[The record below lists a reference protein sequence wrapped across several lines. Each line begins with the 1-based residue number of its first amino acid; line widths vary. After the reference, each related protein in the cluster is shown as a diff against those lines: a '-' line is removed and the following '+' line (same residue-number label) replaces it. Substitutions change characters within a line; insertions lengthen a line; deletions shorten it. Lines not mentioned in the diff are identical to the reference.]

1 MNSFYNVAGSTETY
15 QEGLELAKKEGYT
28 YLFRWI
34 NSDLSWTFFAKD
46 YDEAHKQA
54 TELYMQEKKESN
66 REMAEKY
73 YYEFIDVIEI
83 DEEIESV

>member
-1 MNSFYNVAGSTETY
+1 MNSFYNVAGATETY

-46 YDEAHKQA
+46 YNEACEQA
-54 TELYMQEKKESN
+54 VKLYMQEKKELN
-66 REMAEKY
+66 RELAEEY
-73 YYEFIDVIEI
+73 YCEFIDVIEI
-83 DEEIESV
+83 DEEIKSV

>member
-15 QEGLELAKKEGYT
+15 QEGLELAKKEGYI

-46 YDEAHKQA
+46 YKEAYEQA
-54 TELYMQEKKESN
+54 IELYMQEKKESIK
-66 REMAEKY
+66 ELAEEC
-73 YYEFIDVIEI
+73 YYEFIDIIEI
-83 DEEIESV
+83 DEEIKSV